1 MSIQL
6 LSQSKRW
13 FMADCRMKLL
23 TKQQALK
30 AYLAGYT
37 IVYDDNGKF
46 KQVNQNTRLNASNE
60 YYVLGC

>member
-1 MSIQL
+1 
-6 LSQSKRW
+6 
-13 FMADCRMKLL
+13 MKLL

-37 IVYDDNGKF
+37 IVYENKAKF
-46 KQVNQNTRLNASNE
+46 KQVNQNTRLSTSNE

>member
-1 MSIQL
+1 
-6 LSQSKRW
+6 
-13 FMADCRMKLL
+13 MKLL

-30 AYLAGYT
+30 DYLAGYT

-46 KQVNQNTRLNASNE
+46 KQVNQNTQLNASNE

>member
-1 MSIQL
+1 
-6 LSQSKRW
+6 
-13 FMADCRMKLL
+13 MKLL

-37 IVYDDNGKF
+37 IVYKTEGKF
-46 KQVNQNTRLNASNE
+46 KQVNQNTRLNTSNE

>member
-1 MSIQL
+1 MG
-6 LSQSKRW
+6 
-13 FMADCRMKLL
+13 DCKVKLL

-37 IVYDDNGKF
+37 IVYDDNVKF
-46 KQVNQNTRLNASNE
+46 KQVNQNTRLNTSNE